1 MGAGIPE
8 IAAVHRSG
16 NSLRAS
22 IMIRRVEDVNRMMPE
37 LGNKLSPDRPFG
49 AVTFL

>member
-8 IAAVHRSG
+8 IAAVHRFG
-16 NSLRAS
+16 NTVRDS
-22 IMIRRVEDVNRMMPE
+22 IMIRRVEDVNRMVPGF
-37 LGNKLSPDRPFG
+37 GNNLLPDGLFG